1 MFSVNVNCGT
11 QPNLFINN
19 LSPDMSDEEMIRC
32 IYRLRNTVL
41 AQQKVGKSFKGTT
54 KRYLKAEPQMALDL
68 LYGYITIDSDISYGG
83 GVEWHGNPFTNIVS
97 TIQKDR
103 RVLYT
108 PEITD
113 LDIASSSVAESESE
127 PVEPLE
133 EVPPESEM
141 LIEETESEPTEEMVP
156 LIDGTWI
163 EKSKSGPGY
172 EYMPTEETINMEEQ
186 NLY

>member
-1 MFSVNVNCGT
+1 
-11 QPNLFINN
+11 
-19 LSPDMSDEEMIRC
+19 MSDEEMIRC

-108 PEITD
+108 PESTD
-113 LDIASSSVAESESE
+113 LDIASSSVAESE
-127 PVEPLE
+127 PVESLE
-133 EVPPESEM
+133 EIPPESEM
-141 LIEETESEPTEEMVP
+141 LIEETEVEPTEEMVQ

-172 EYMPTEETINMEEQ
+172 QYMQTPSIDETSLEVELSTEVKNER
-186 NLY
+186 L